1 MAQQPEV
8 LAEVVAAQGDT
19 THNSVIREV
28 STMSDT
34 TQYNENQIT
43 ETVVTGNI
51 DEILSAALIDANT
64 HRLAALMVAG
74 LSCTQAARA
83 LGMRDY
89 VARRIVNTTPFK
101 MEQLRLLA
109 AAVDEAMAGAIATK
123 AGRLQELSQM
133 ANDLRHI
140 KEARAQACDIR
151 NMPDSE
157 EWWNA
162 NGIDYQLVR
171 NIEGLGENFD
181 PTSPI
186 MLQIIPSSVQAP
198 GADTGML
205 TRSFKVIGRG
215 LGTQTIEEWEIDT
228 ALNKQLLDLHERTA
242 RELGQWTEKTE
253 TTITQK
259 MYVGVAIQ
267 DI

>member
-1 MAQQPEV
+1 
-8 LAEVVAAQGDT
+8 
-19 THNSVIREV
+19 
-28 STMSDT
+28 MSD
-34 TQYNENQIT
+34 ELI
-43 ETVVTGNI
+43 TGNI
-51 DEILSAALIDANT
+51 DDILSAAIIDANT

-74 LSCTQAARA
+74 LTLADAARA
-83 LGMRDY
+83 IGMRY
-89 VARRIVNTTPFK
+89 HLARQVSNTLEFK
-101 MEQLRLLA
+101 TEQLRLLN

-133 ANDLRHI
+133 ANDLRSI
-140 KEARAQACDIR
+140 KEQRAAACDIR
-151 NMPDSE
+151 NMPNIP
-157 EWWNA
+157 EWWEA
-162 NGIDYQLVR
+162 AGISYDHVR
-171 NIEGLGENFD
+171 HLEGLGENFD

-186 MLQIIPSSVQAP
+186 MLQVIPSSVRAP

-215 LGTQTIEEWEIDT
+215 LGTQTIEEWQIDA

-242 RELGQWTEKTE
+242 RELGQWKEVTE

-259 MYVGVAIQ
+259 MYVGVAIA

>member
-1 MAQQPEV
+1 
-8 LAEVVAAQGDT
+8 
-19 THNSVIREV
+19 
-28 STMSDT
+28 MSDNT
-34 TQYNENQIT
+34 LQNNNANGNT
-43 ETVVTGNI
+43 EIVTGNI
-51 DEILSAALIDANT
+51 DEILSAAIVDANT

-83 LGMRDY
+83 LGMREY
-89 VARRIVNTTPFK
+89 VARRVVNTIDFK
-101 MEQLRLLA
+101 KEQLRLLA

-123 AGRLQELSQM
+123 AGRLQELASM
-133 ANDLRHI
+133 ANDLRSI
-140 KEARAQACDIR
+140 KEQRSAACDVR
-151 NMPDSE
+151 NMPDNE
-157 EWWNA
+157 EWWEA
-162 NGIDYQLVR
+162 QGIPYEHVR
-171 NIEGLGENFD
+171 HLEGLGENFD

-186 MLQIIPSSVQAP
+186 MLQIIPSSVRAP

-215 LGTQTIEEWEIDT
+215 LGTTTIEEWAIDAT
-228 ALNKQLLDLHERTA
+228 LNDQLLKLHERTA

-259 MYVGVAIQ
+259 MYVGVAIA